1 MSLIHDVL
9 FRIELVLI
17 VVIAIVNNR
26 AILINTPFIE
36 KNKSHQAMYSSAEK
50 MC

>member
-36 KNKSHQAMYSSAEK
+36 KTNQAMYSSAEK